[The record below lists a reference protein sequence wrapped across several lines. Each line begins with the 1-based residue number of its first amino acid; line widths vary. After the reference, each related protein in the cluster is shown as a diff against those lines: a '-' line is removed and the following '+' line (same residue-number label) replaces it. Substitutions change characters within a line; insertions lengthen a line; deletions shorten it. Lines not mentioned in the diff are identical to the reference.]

1 MQRRG
6 KIALSLLGAA
16 GLVYGAMASA
26 SALPWQAPSGNDPAG
41 GSRGMRALIA
51 PSVSEA
57 SFVPVSPCRIADT
70 RKAGGAL
77 QVGASRAFTVR
88 GTTQFVPQG
97 GTSGG
102 CGIPAGASSV
112 SVSISSVD
120 SSGSGFIRAYPTGGS
135 PDATVLNY
143 QRGQD
148 ISVTSTIKLAS
159 NATAKPLTLRA
170 YGSATQVTL
179 DVVGY
184 FAPPMTGF
192 VEEDGTLSQ
201 STGRVLSSSRTGAGL
216 YSVTFDRSLKGCSVL
231 ASPYGFNYVVATER
245 TSGSTVDIYIHT
257 EDAPDVYQD
266 TSFHI
271 AAFC

>member
-1 MQRRG
+1 M
-6 KIALSLLGAA
+6 SLMGAVA
-16 GLVYGAMASA
+16 LVYGAMASA
-26 SALPWQAPSGNDPAG
+26 SALPWQAPGGNDPAG

-51 PSVSEA
+51 PPVSEA

-77 QVGASRAFTVR
+77 QVGVSRAFTVR
-88 GTTQFVPQG
+88 GTAQFELQG

-143 QRGQD
+143 QGGQD

-159 NATAKPLTLRA
+159 QATAKPLTLRA

-192 VEEDGTLSQ
+192 VEEDGTLVESA
-201 STGRVLSSSRTGAGL
+201 GRVLSSTRLSTGR
-216 YSVTFDRSLKGCSVL
+216 YTVTFDRSLKGCSVL
-231 ASPYGFNYVVATER
+231 ATPYSYNYVVAVER
-245 TSGSTVDIYIHT
+245 TSDSTADIFIHA
-257 EDAPDVYQD
+257 EDPSVVYHD
-266 TSFHI
+266 SSFHI